1 MLTLKNTVFEV
12 DEEQSRFYIEI
23 GDNQHLRF
31 SLDIICK
38 DGEYESEL
46 CNPCVMINSF
56 DTQALTVQD
65 LVGLEVVV
73 QTLEESDER
82 EDMFYLFEHEPFV
95 EYTLNILQIEDENV
109 HVHLKGIAVIDGY
122 ADPFIKAPFEADC
135 WLRIR

>member
-1 MLTLKNTVFEV
+1 MFEV
-12 DEEQSRFYIEI
+12 DEKQSWFYVEV
-23 GDNQHLRF
+23 GDNQTLRF

-38 DGEYESEL
+38 DGEYEDEL
-46 CNPCVMINSF
+46 CNPCVIINAF
-56 DTQALTVQD
+56 NTRALNVQE
-65 LVGLEVVV
+65 LVGFEAAV

-95 EYTLNILQIEDENV
+95 EYSLNILQLENKNI

-135 WLRIR
+135 WLRVRCSYKGA